1 NFCMASKTAERLQNI
16 RLHFE
21 KHHVLQADSLEL
33 YQRWIDALQ
42 SSIARALTHPASPP
56 ESPPPTQECPS
67 FSTASQDKARDVEK
81 RRQKKQ
87 RFPRWRFSRQ
97 SSKATPAPPRHAS
110 SFPSS
115 LLPPAR
121 SRQNPHR
128 LTGPSVLSSLTRPSA
143 RNQKRYECQRLSL
156 TPASAS
162 ACPLLDRLPETKRV
176 QLRSEIKKKYDI
188 TAKTLSILEV
198 GDIVRVQHQTTKKWD
213 LIAKIMEIKPRKRS
227 YLLKTLAFSSGVA
240 AITAVIHLLNCGDHW
255 IVHDDLY
262 PGVIKEL
269 RDMAL
274 KMGIETTFVD
284 ARYCD
289 RVRAAMQPNTRLVW
303 IEPITNPLLNL
314 VDVEAVARVVQEK
327 KGCVF
332 AVDNTFL
339 TGYFL
344 RPLEF
349 GATLVIYSATKYL
362 NGHNDVTLGYV
373 ALNDDAMYEALWN
386 IQQGAGSVPSPF
398 ECYLLLRSLKT
409 LPIRMEKHMTNGLAV
424 ARYLQAEPHV
434 EKVIH
439 PGLDD
444 YSSSALLRHQ
454 CSGYSGM
461 VAFYLRG
468 CAEDAHRFVTSL
480 RVVSNADSLGGC
492 ESTAKIPACL
502 GTSYTP
508 EEAAL
513 RGITPNLVRM
523 SVGLEDP
530 KDIIADLDQALK
542 STFTEM

>member
-1 NFCMASKTAERLQNI
+1 MDLKQGFRSPPA
-16 RLHFE
+16 HF
-21 KHHVLQADSLEL
+21 ATN
-33 YQRWIDALQ
+33 
-42 SSIARALTHPASPP
+42 SIHGGRDVIPWPDGEVVTPIALTTIFRQDPDGPNRFVYGRVGNPTRAVLEGRLASI
-56 ESPPPTQECPS
+56 EG
-67 FSTASQDKARDVEK
+67 
-81 RRQKKQ
+81 
-87 RFPRWRFSRQ
+87 
-97 SSKATPAPPRHAS
+97 SK
-110 SFPSS
+110 
-115 LLPPAR
+115 
-121 SRQNPHR
+121 
-128 LTGPSVLSSLTRPSA
+128 
-143 RNQKRYECQRLSL
+143 Y
-156 TPASAS
+156 
-162 ACPLLDRLPETKRV
+162 
-176 QLRSEIKKKYDI
+176 
-188 TAKTLSILEV
+188 
-198 GDIVRVQHQTTKKWD
+198 
-213 LIAKIMEIKPRKRS
+213 
-227 YLLKTLAFSSGVA
+227 GVA

-289 RVRAAMQPNTRLVW
+289 RIRAAMQPNTRLVW

-327 KGCVF
+327 EGCVF

-542 STFTEM
+542 STLTEM